1 MSYHTAIYVHVLF
14 NSASSV
20 FIKTIYL
27 VLKFPES
34 DDLFSSGHRAV
45 VYDRRLLCTATF
57 YVSIDG
63 IVAHV

>member
-1 MSYHTAIYVHVLF
+1 MSNVLF

-34 DDLFSSGHRAV
+34 DDLFSSSHRAV
-45 VYDRRLLCTATF
+45 VYDRRLLCTAAF